1 MKTEGKILII
11 DDDRDVLISL
21 KLFLK
26 QHFSEVLCEPDP
38 KGLNGHLSEGTADV
52 ILLDM
57 NFRAGED
64 DGREGIYWLKHI
76 IEVRPDSVVIL
87 MTAYGEVELAVSTI
101 KMGAFDFILKPFQNE
116 KLLATLQAALKLS
129 KSQREVTALKQVKES
144 LSAEISGR
152 EAFLGDSLPM
162 QKVFQTIKKV
172 AKTDANVLI
181 LGENGTGK
189 EMAARAIHGESKRA
203 NEAFI
208 NVDLG
213 SLNENLFES
222 ELFGSVKGAYTDA
235 KEDKAGRFEL
245 ANKGTLF
252 LDEIG
257 NLAAPL
263 QSKLLSALQNREVTR
278 IGSNKKIKVDIRLVS
293 ATNMP
298 LYEMAGT
305 EEFRQDLLYRLN
317 TVEIRMPALRER
329 PEDIPTLVA
338 YFLERFS
345 KRYHKP
351 VPELSKEAWEKMK
364 SYSWPGNVREL
375 QHTLERALI
384 LHEGARLEMHDLQL
398 PNTNQNSLNIE
409 NLNLQKMEAQMIER
423 ALEKHRGNISKAA
436 KELGLTRA
444 ALYRRLEKHDLQ

>member
-1 MKTEGKILII
+1 MKTEGRILII

-26 QHFSEVLCEPDP
+26 QHFTEVICEPSP
-38 KGLNGHLSEGTADV
+38 QGLNQHLGEDAIDL

-76 IEVRPDSVVIL
+76 MEVRPESIVIL
-87 MTAYGEVELAVSTI
+87 MTAFGEVNLAVSTI

-116 KLLATLQAALKLS
+116 KLLATVQAGLKLRRTQ
-129 KSQREVTALKQVKES
+129 KEVTALKQVKQS
-144 LSAEISGR
+144 LSEEISGR
-152 EAFLGDSLPM
+152 EAFLGNSLPM
-162 QKVFQTIKKV
+162 QKVFSTIKKV

-189 EMAARAIHGESKRA
+189 EMAARALHRESNRS

-222 ELFGSVKGAYTDA
+222 ELFGSVKGAFTDA
-235 KEDKAGRFEL
+235 KEDKPGRFEL

-257 NLAAPL
+257 NLAPAL
-263 QSKLLSALQNREVTR
+263 QSKLLSALQNREVIR
-278 IGSNKKIKVDIRLVS
+278 IGSNKKIKVDIRLIS

-298 LYEMAGT
+298 LYEMAGK
-305 EEFRQDLLYRLN
+305 EEFRQDLLYRIN

-329 PEDIPTLVA
+329 PEDLPALVHH
-338 YFLERFS
+338 FLERFS
-345 KRYHKP
+345 KRYQKP
-351 VPELSKEAWEKMK
+351 VPEISKEAWEKMK
-364 SYSWPGNVREL
+364 SYPWPGNIREL

-384 LHEGARLEMHDLQL
+384 LHEGPRMEMSDLQL
-398 PNTNQNSLNIE
+398 NTNPSNHANLE
-409 NLNLQKMEAQMIER
+409 NLNLQEMEAQLIER

-444 ALYRRLEKHDLQ
+444 ALYRRLDKHDLQ